1 MNAKQFVS
9 LLVLLVVLGGAG
21 TYFLWQQDQEIE
33 QSESAIGNR
42 VFADFPLNEIVSVTV
57 KEGAEEVTLVKDQ
70 VWTVQTRWDY
80 PANYATIGRLLQT
93 IWDLKVVRPIP
104 AGPSQFGRLELL
116 PPSEEEKTGTLISFG
131 LKDKPE
137 ATSLMLGGTY
147 LGQNPAAA
155 SPFEDSSVQ
164 GRYVMPDGD
173 GQRIALV
180 SETFSSVSASPAT
193 WLYKDFFRVEKVKS
207 IRVEHDEPEE
217 SWYLSREKEF
227 GELILEGIGENE
239 ELDPSRPY
247 DNVLSS
253 PSFNDIADPEIHG
266 EDTSLADATKVTL
279 ETFDGFTYRMAI
291 GRAEVTGDHPFKVTV
306 NADLPTERQA
316 PEDESEED
324 KERLDKEFEE
334 RNETL
339 KTKLETERK
348 FNDWVYLVPNS
359 KVNDL
364 LQLRSDLV
372 QKKEAET
379 ADEGLDPTTDSATET
394 TASQTT
400 ASEITVSSEAD
411 EQADEE
417 LETLIKEVI
426 DPLPEP

>member
-33 QSESAIGNR
+33 QSESAIGNK

-57 KEGAEEVTLVKDQ
+57 KEGAGEVTLVKDQ
-70 VWTVQTRWDY
+70 VWTVQTRWNY
-80 PANYATIGRLLQT
+80 PANYDTIGHLLQT
-93 IWDLKVVRPIP
+93 VWDLKVVRPIP

-137 ATSLMLGGTY
+137 ATTLMLGGTY
-147 LGQNPAAA
+147 LGQNPAA
-155 SPFEDSSVQ
+155 SPFEDSSVE

-180 SETFSSVSASPAT
+180 SETFSSVSALPT
-193 WLYKDFFRVEKVKS
+193 IWLYKDFFRVEKVKS
-207 IRVEHDEPEE
+207 IRVEHADPRE
-217 SWYLSREKEF
+217 SWYLSREKES

-247 DNVLSS
+247 DNVLSY
-253 PSFNDIADPEIHG
+253 PRFNDIADPEIHG
-266 EDTSLADATKVTL
+266 EDTSLANATKVTL

-291 GRAEVTGDHPFKVTV
+291 GMAEVTGDHPFKVTV
-306 NADLPTERQA
+306 SADLPTERQA

-324 KERLDKEFEE
+324 KERLGKEFEE

-339 KTKLETERK
+339 KTKLETEQK
-348 FNDWVYLVPNS
+348 FNDWVYLVPNPT
-359 KVNDL
+359 VNDL

-372 QKKEAET
+372 QEKEEET

-394 TASQTT
+394 TSSQAT

-411 EQADEE
+411 EQADKE